1 MLHARRIQAEM
12 VAAPISPSRLPT
24 PLHLLEHLA
33 SRRRTH
39 KYIAS
44 LIAHKPC

>member
-1 MLHARRIQAEM
+1 MLHACRIQADV
-12 VAAPISPSRLPT
+12 VAAPISPSRLRT

-39 KYIAS
+39 KDIAS